1 MGGGGG
7 HLGKTSARG
16 GSSPKKTPSPIAR
29 SGSGREASTATPRAT
44 RARDGVVDV
53 RERGD
58 RASRDVRAR
67 ISTRSA
73 VAGAH
78 FARTHDV

>member
-29 SGSGREASTATPRAT
+29 SGSGREASTATPRARHA
-44 RARDGVVDV
+44 RATASLTFASVGT
-53 RERGD
+53 ERRGTFA
-58 RASRDVRAR
+58 RASRRGRRWPAR
-67 ISTRSA
+67 IS
-73 VAGAH
+73 
-78 FARTHDV
+78 RTHDV